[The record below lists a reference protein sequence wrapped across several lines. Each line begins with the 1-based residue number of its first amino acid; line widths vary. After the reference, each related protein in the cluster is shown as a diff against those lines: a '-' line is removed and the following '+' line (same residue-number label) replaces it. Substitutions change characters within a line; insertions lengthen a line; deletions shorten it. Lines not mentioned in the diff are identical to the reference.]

1 MLPDRHCVNLVSSG
15 MLILRPD
22 RGWEKNADGGAAEGA
37 PGAGAACGGRPTLPS
52 SARCRDAHALPDDPA
67 GGRWQAR
74 PTDRLDDT
82 ARTALVTGTAGPCGP
97 RSVRSS
103 TRASYAG
110 PIVYI
115 ASTGHVVHSP
125 RGGRRRAIA
134 NAHPREVGR

>member
-1 MLPDRHCVNLVSSG
+1 MLPDRHCVKLVSSG

-22 RGWEKNADGGAAEGA
+22 RGWEENADGGAAEGA

-82 ARTALVTGTAGPCGP
+82 TQRGHRAPCDRPLPAPGPGCGAASATAW
-97 RSVRSS
+97 
-103 TRASYAG
+103 
-110 PIVYI
+110 
-115 ASTGHVVHSP
+115 
-125 RGGRRRAIA
+125 
-134 NAHPREVGR
+134 